1 MKNRVKYVFFFSFA
15 VLILSALIALMSG
28 SYAMSIG
35 EVVNTLLG
43 NGSKAQNVV
52 IFDLRL
58 PRICVAIF
66 VGIALSTA
74 GCILQGVTK
83 NPLAEPG
90 MIGINAGAALAVII
104 LISSRSTA
112 YYNAISMSTI
122 YLMPLVSFLGAF
134 LVSLLIYF
142 LSYKKGVKPTR
153 LILVGIGVNSGVNAI
168 ITIYQLNM
176 SKGDYNQAMT
186 WISGSLWGSSWVYFK
201 IVAPVV
207 ILLFA
212 IVYYKSKTLDVLA
225 LGDELA
231 TGLGISVAKETR
243 VFLVLAVALS
253 AIATSVA
260 GNIAFLGLLGPHIG
274 KRLVG
279 PKHCRLIPVAAFISS
294 CLILIADTASR
305 NLFTPL
311 EIPVGI
317 TLSVIGVPYFIYLMM
332 KEK

>member
-1 MKNRVKYVFFFSFA
+1 MKNRIKYVFFFSFA

-28 SYAMSIG
+28 SYAMTIG
-35 EVVNTLLG
+35 EVVNTLFG

-74 GCILQGVTK
+74 GCILQGITK

-90 MIGINAGAALAVII
+90 MIGINAGAALAVVM

-168 ITIYQLNM
+168 ITLYQLNM

-279 PKHCRLIPVAAFISS
+279 PKHRRLIPIAALISS

>member
-1 MKNRVKYVFFFSFA
+1 MKNRVAYVFFLGFTVLLLA
-15 VLILSALIALMSG
+15 VLIALMSG
-28 SYAMSIG
+28 SYSMTIS
-35 EVVNTLLG
+35 EVLNTLSG
-43 NGSKAQNVV
+43 NGTKAQNVV

-58 PRICVAIF
+58 PRICVAVF

-90 MIGINAGAALAVII
+90 MIGINAGAALAVVI
-104 LISSRSTA
+104 LISMKSSA
-112 YYNAISMSTI
+112 YYNALSLSTI
-122 YLMPLVSFLGAF
+122 YLMPLVSFLGAL

-142 LSYKKGVKPTR
+142 LSYRKGVKPTR
-153 LILVGIGVNSGVNAI
+153 LILVGIGVNAGINAI
-168 ITIYQLNM
+168 ITLYQLNM
-176 SKGDYNQAMT
+176 SKGDYNQALT
-186 WISGSLWGSSWVYFK
+186 WISGSLWGSSWIYFK
-201 IVAPVV
+201 ILAPVV
-207 ILLFA
+207 IFLFA
-212 IVYYKSKTLDVLA
+212 IVYYKCKTLDVLA

-231 TGLGISVAKETR
+231 TGLGVSVARETR
-243 VFLVLAVALS
+243 VFLLFAVALS

-279 PKHCRLIPVAAFISS
+279 PKHRKLIPIAALISS

>member
-1 MKNRVKYVFFFSFA
+1 MKNRIKYVFFFSFA

-28 SYAMSIG
+28 SYAMTIG
-35 EVVNTLLG
+35 EVVNTLFG

-90 MIGINAGAALAVII
+90 MIGINAGAVLAVVM

-168 ITIYQLNM
+168 ITLYQLNM

-279 PKHCRLIPVAAFISS
+279 PKHRRLIPIAALISS

>member
-1 MKNRVKYVFFFSFA
+1 MKNRVAYVFFLGFTVLLLA
-15 VLILSALIALMSG
+15 VLIALMSG
-28 SYAMSIG
+28 SYSMTIS
-35 EVVNTLLG
+35 EVLNTLSG
-43 NGSKAQNVV
+43 NGTKAQNVV
-52 IFDLRL
+52 VFDLRL
-58 PRICVAIF
+58 PRICVAVF

-90 MIGINAGAALAVII
+90 MIGINAGAALAVVI
-104 LISSRSTA
+104 LISMKSSA
-112 YYNAISMSTI
+112 YYNALSLSTI
-122 YLMPLVSFLGAF
+122 YLMPLVSFLGAL

-142 LSYKKGVKPTR
+142 LSYRKGVKPTR
-153 LILVGIGVNSGVNAI
+153 LILVGIGVNAGINAI
-168 ITIYQLNM
+168 ITLYQLNM
-176 SKGDYNQAMT
+176 SKGDYNQALT
-186 WISGSLWGSSWVYFK
+186 WISGSLWGSSWIYFK
-201 IVAPVV
+201 ILAPVV
-207 ILLFA
+207 IFLFA
-212 IVYYKSKTLDVLA
+212 IVYYKCKTLDVLA

-231 TGLGISVAKETR
+231 TGLGVSVARETR
-243 VFLVLAVALS
+243 VFLLFAVALS

-279 PKHCRLIPVAAFISS
+279 PKHRKLIPIAALISS

>member
-1 MKNRVKYVFFFSFA
+1 MKNRVKYVFFFSFI

-28 SYAMSIG
+28 SYTMTVKD
-35 EVVNTLLG
+35 VVNTLLG

-90 MIGINAGAALAVII
+90 MIGINAGAALAVVI
-104 LISSRSTA
+104 LISSRSAA
-112 YYNAISMSTI
+112 YYNAISMNTI
-122 YLMPLVSFLGAF
+122 YLMPLVSFLGAL

-153 LILVGIGVNSGVNAI
+153 LILVGIGVNSGINAI
-168 ITIYQLNM
+168 ITLYQLNM
-176 SKGDYNQAMT
+176 SKGDYNQALT

-201 IVAPVV
+201 ILAPIV

-212 IVYYKSKTLDVLA
+212 IVIYKCKTLDVLA

-231 TGLGISVAKETR
+231 TGLGISVARETR
-243 VFLVLAVALS
+243 VFLFFAVALS
-253 AIATSVA
+253 AVATSVA

-279 PKHCRLIPVAAFISS
+279 PKHRKLIPIAALISS

>member
-1 MKNRVKYVFFFSFA
+1 MKNRIKYVFFFSFA

-28 SYAMSIG
+28 SYAMTIG
-35 EVVNTLLG
+35 EVVNTLFG

-90 MIGINAGAALAVII
+90 MIGINAGAALAVVM

-168 ITIYQLNM
+168 ITLYQLNM

-279 PKHCRLIPVAAFISS
+279 PKHRRLIPIAALISS

-317 TLSVIGVPYFIYLMM
+317 TISVIGVPYFIYLMM

>member
-1 MKNRVKYVFFFSFA
+1 
-15 VLILSALIALMSG
+15 
-28 SYAMSIG
+28 
-35 EVVNTLLG
+35 
-43 NGSKAQNVV
+43 
-52 IFDLRL
+52 
-58 PRICVAIF
+58 
-66 VGIALSTA
+66 
-74 GCILQGVTK
+74 
-83 NPLAEPG
+83 
-90 MIGINAGAALAVII
+90 
-104 LISSRSTA
+104 
-112 YYNAISMSTI
+112 
-122 YLMPLVSFLGAF
+122 
-134 LVSLLIYF
+134 
-142 LSYKKGVKPTR
+142 
-153 LILVGIGVNSGVNAI
+153 
-168 ITIYQLNM
+168 M

-279 PKHCRLIPVAAFISS
+279 PKHRRLIPIAALISS

>member
-1 MKNRVKYVFFFSFA
+1 MKNRIKYVFFFSFA

-28 SYAMSIG
+28 SYAMTIG
-35 EVVNTLLG
+35 EVVNTLFG

-90 MIGINAGAALAVII
+90 MIGINAGAALAVVM

-168 ITIYQLNM
+168 ITLYQLNM

-279 PKHCRLIPVAAFISS
+279 PKHRRLIPIAALISS

>member
-1 MKNRVKYVFFFSFA
+1 MKNRVKYVFFFSFI

-28 SYAMSIG
+28 SYTMTVKD
-35 EVVNTLLG
+35 VVNTLLG

-90 MIGINAGAALAVII
+90 MIGINAGAALAVVI
-104 LISSRSTA
+104 LISSRSAA
-112 YYNAISMSTI
+112 YYNAISMNTI
-122 YLMPLVSFLGAF
+122 YLMPLVSFLGAL

-153 LILVGIGVNSGVNAI
+153 LILVGIGVNSGINAI
-168 ITIYQLNM
+168 ITLYQLNM
-176 SKGDYNQAMT
+176 SKGDYNQALT

-201 IVAPVV
+201 ILAPIV

-212 IVYYKSKTLDVLA
+212 IVIYKCKTLDVLA

-231 TGLGISVAKETR
+231 TGLGISVARETR
-243 VFLVLAVALS
+243 VFLLFAVALS

-279 PKHCRLIPVAAFISS
+279 PKHRKLIPIAALISS

>member
-1 MKNRVKYVFFFSFA
+1 MKNRIKYVFFFSFA

-28 SYAMSIG
+28 SYAMTIG
-35 EVVNTLLG
+35 EVVNTLFG

-58 PRICVAIF
+58 PRICVAFF

-90 MIGINAGAALAVII
+90 MIGINAGAALAVVM

-168 ITIYQLNM
+168 ITLYQLNM

-279 PKHCRLIPVAAFISS
+279 PKHRRLIPIAALISS